1 MGTGLGPTLEFY
13 ALVSAEIQ
21 RCDLGLWN
29 ESDTYRAPSSSIV
42 DCVKSGINDMDDE
55 QQMSDDHGNYSISSS
70 YLFITI
76 RKSTQINQ
84 ISPIFL

>member
-29 ESDTYRAPSSSIV
+29 ESDTYRSPSSSIV
-42 DCVKSGINDMDDE
+42 DCVKSGINEMEDEPQMSQADE
-55 QQMSDDHGNYSISSS
+55 QGNFDIK
-70 YLFITI
+70 LMLIEF
-76 RKSTQINQ
+76 R
-84 ISPIFL
+84 

>member
-42 DCVKSGINDMDDE
+42 DCVKSGLGEMDDE
-55 QQMSDDHGNYSISSS
+55 PQMSDDHGKIYQYFCSFYSFDIIG
-70 YLFITI
+70 FVD
-76 RKSTQINQ
+76 
-84 ISPIFL
+84 

>member
-42 DCVKSGINDMDDE
+42 DCVKSGINEMDDE
-55 QQMSDDHGNYSISSS
+55 QQMSDDHGECSC
-70 YLFITI
+70 YL
-76 RKSTQINQ
+76 R
-84 ISPIFL
+84 FLLLFF